1 MLSYDSL
8 PGFLLIELSITLM
21 LSMSILLAFSFF
33 MHTNLEH
40 QKHALEKLE
49 LFNKTLLSVER
60 LIVECI
66 VNHKKPENYSV
77 KQEHYSFFCSVE
89 KPYKDYFFYT
99 LKAVGKDK
107 KQTINLV
114 YHYTFL

>member
-40 QKHALEKLE
+40 QKQALEKLE
-49 LFNKTLLSVER
+49 LFNKTVFSVER

-77 KQEHYSFFCSVE
+77 IKGEYSFCCTVE
-89 KPYKDYFFYT
+89 KPYKAYSFYRFN
-99 LKAVGKDK
+99 AVGKDK
-107 KQTINLV
+107 NQTINLV
-114 YHYTFL
+114 SYYAFL